1 MICYSPLKVYREAA
15 ARSSSPGQLVLM
27 LLDGALRFM
36 DSAVQGFE
44 ESNFVRRNELVHN
57 NVLKSQAILSELQA
71 SLNLDAGG
79 EFGSTMFRLY
89 DFMLEQLRQAN
100 LKKVVEPIRVV
111 MQLLGEIREAWS
123 QMLLQQPAARPV
135 EGLAAA
141 C

>member
-1 MICYSPLKVYREAA
+1 
-15 ARSSSPGQLVLM
+15 
-27 LLDGALRFM
+27 
-36 DSAVQGFE
+36 
-44 ESNFVRRNELVHN
+44 
-57 NVLKSQAILSELQA
+57 
-71 SLNLDAGG
+71 
-79 EFGSTMFRLY
+79 MFRLY

-123 QMLLQQPAARPV
+123 QMLLQQPVARPA

>member
-27 LLDGALRFM
+27 LLDGALKFM
-36 DSAVQGFE
+36 DTAVQGFD
-44 ESNFVRRNELVHN
+44 ESNFARRNELVHN
-57 NVLKSQAILSELQA
+57 NVVKSQAILSELQA
-71 SLNLDAGG
+71 SLNLEAGG
-79 EFGSTMFRLY
+79 EFGGTMFKLY
-89 DFMLEQLRQAN
+89 DYMLEQLRMAN

-111 MQLLGEIREAWS
+111 IQLLGEIREAWS
-123 QMLLQQPAARPV
+123 QMLLQQPQIRTA

>member
-1 MICYSPLKVYREAA
+1 
-15 ARSSSPGQLVLM
+15 M

-123 QMLLQQPAARPV
+123 QMLLQQPAARPA

>member
-123 QMLLQQPAARPV
+123 QMLLQQPAARPA

>member
-44 ESNFVRRNELVHN
+44 EANFVRRNELVHN

-79 EFGSTMFRLY
+79 EFGSTMFGLY

-123 QMLLQQPAARPV
+123 QMLLQQPTARPV

>member
-44 ESNFVRRNELVHN
+44 ESNFIRRNELVHN

-123 QMLLQQPAARPV
+123 QMLLQQPTPRPA